1 MHFLKIARFIFTF
14 LWVILGVKGL
24 NCPNIEKYDNP
35 VNFYK
40 YIVQNMIVI
49 PKTNIM
55 IINTMQQSSSGSSYV
70 YYIDLVSAQVINTI
84 KPSYQIT
91 SMKYHQLTDKIVVIN
106 KGSILMTDPYTLK
119 VLKSFSAFNLFQ
131 LELIEAT
138 NYIIVSLFYNQCWV
152 VDVDKQNLVIDM
164 DNSYSL
170 ESFPDKSDLNQN
182 ITKFITL
189 STGQTIIVISND
201 RGLIYWTIDLNS
213 YTYQWGGFIKPSIVR
228 QQGDQYWSFSKHPT
242 KDILILVGAYQ
253 QILVLQIVDIVQGT
267 FNTLFNQSLNSY
279 SSNEFFINMHY
290 IVLEGQDIFVT
301 NLGQYLYKF
310 NVSYSSDF
318 TSLTVSYVASQWID
332 SEFVWTPYLEMNSIF
347 IASGNYIS
355 IYNYKE
361 EYISYMLYFYG
372 NRLNRRFISR
382 QDGETDKIVL
392 LGDNQLY
399 LYERNGFGY
408 QHYDSN
414 KQKPP
419 LQYYQVN
426 DYGVFYEVRYTTNQY
441 LVKTGDGQ
449 TDYMTTFQIYPLNSP
464 ENTID
469 IHAKYGLYWTMI
481 NQVIDPFFFNNAIWV
496 SLPEFYKSGNYIIS
510 LVNCQS
516 GEIYNLKSNSLDD
529 KSIYIYYSFASL
541 DDPDN
546 QELIAIDTNGNI
558 YSWDLSQPN
567 FPFKFSLNF
576 DCKNIYSADILQY
589 QNIKRLIMFCP
600 DNYVYSIDYLTG
612 KYSKIVQLTMFPT
625 ALKAISRL
633 QLVLIGDFNTGFAY
647 VFKYDPVKDQFDIFL
662 KFKPTKTSDQLNFI
676 DITYDNTLWIQYQYS
691 NVFYSIGDCLNDP
704 KQCLECTQQYYF
716 NATNLYDQNG
726 LYGSGQIDSPFTTSY
741 NFFSSMIK
749 AQFYQ
754 SLLFN
759 VSNMN
764 VEINISPGNTL
775 ILNPNFM
782 NFDFNDIISLIFQ
795 SSEPGVYASIQYS
808 NNLQLQ
814 DYNYIGFKDTVI
826 NFDLAQN
833 NTCGLSFLNIQSGVL
848 LNNIQLFPL
857 VKPSQAQSCQ
867 YIYSDSSPLSIQNY
881 QIQNEDFTYHQ
892 SILSS
897 FNNNDIKISNFS
909 LINCTLGDNFSILR
923 QISNVDTYIDNLNIT
938 DNKCSNISNSNNT
951 SFLFTAGLFQVN
963 GMTMNNN
970 KFCRKS
976 IFSTVVSLQQS
987 NYIFQFINITS
998 QNNTFQ
1004 VRTTYVFFNALYSL
1018 LIQPDHQLILQNVSF
1033 TDNLLSVQDN
1043 KDLKTAQYFETIKI
1057 SSINMQSISLLNH
1070 FDIQLGLIQN
1080 TDSVTLINFNCSNNQ
1095 TYLLQIPNQLTA
1107 SCLQLYEVLSV
1118 GMQNINIYRKKAFD
1132 SSLIFIKN
1140 FFTQQSTFNMKVA
1153 SFQDLS
1159 LIQSGINTYV
1169 SPIYIQS
1176 SYEIDVE
1183 IDQAVFQNISLQSV
1197 EYSLSYSS
1205 LALQVTNYIGT
1216 FVIKNSY
1223 FLNSYSQSIYGFVYA
1238 QTNTLVLDAVVF
1250 NNQTFY
1256 NNQKQQLFQQYGGFV
1271 NAQIENLNV
1280 SKTTFNQS
1288 TSIKGGFLYLL
1299 SFGKTFKINMI
1310 DTIFNEGYAS
1320 TDGGAIFIDSG
1331 NNQVQLN
1338 CINCQFSNI
1347 YTLLSQACSIGLQ
1360 KYSQTN
1366 NKALN
1371 SIIFQAGYIKNSK
1384 GILDNYFIDVVNTN
1398 LQFLM
1403 INQILSEVFESDSQP
1418 YYQYS
1423 FQSSNQQPA
1432 ILSNLQNS
1440 ILLIQSCNIS
1450 NLQKNSLQTTYPLL
1464 INSHT
1469 SNITIQNTNIENLAY
1484 VTSTL
1489 QLVQSQIQLISVKF
1503 KNINQL
1509 TQNSRLIQSQEY
1521 QIPSQNAATLI
1532 SAIQSSVNLSQ
1543 NSLFQNVT
1551 CSQNCNGGALQIQ
1564 QGKLNIQETTFQ
1576 NVSSNFGGAIYIQGL
1591 NQTNIIF
1598 NSQFISCQ
1606 SQNDGGAIYL
1616 NAQQDDQFQLTIS
1629 QSKFS
1634 DNSCQAR
1641 GGAIYVNSQTTNL
1654 INQNV
1659 KITDSKI
1666 IYNKAAVG
1674 AGVFQQNISIDQSQ
1688 NNIISANKASISGD
1702 NSVSYPTKLKIMNLD
1717 KFIQTNNA
1725 IINNQIISVNDFRSG
1740 ANITDIEFILVN
1752 DHDEIFFPITQD
1764 QQNTYQVNVQFDK
1777 TIKKLNSY
1785 VIGEDTY
1792 AKYDPKLKA
1801 FKFSNIS
1808 LSGIPQT
1815 SVNLQFTSDQIY
1827 SVDPKD
1833 NKFVQNY
1840 QFNLTINF
1848 RSCGTGEQ
1856 ITQLDQVTQCQ
1867 ICPENQ
1873 YSFKVQNC
1881 QECPKG
1887 ATCLGGSNIVTNAGY
1902 WRKSNDS
1909 DLVLSCNN
1917 LPDNCKGGSFG
1928 DNICYE
1934 GHIGALCEECDIY
1947 GQYWTHSYAKS
1958 AKFSCTRC
1966 DQIKNNVWIV
1976 VLMTIWTLISMCL
1989 AIKGDVDV
1997 LREKIAIYTIQKNL
2011 SRKTTVNQR
2020 RQSSAQFKTMN
2031 FSNIQGIKSMVKQRS
2046 TSNKLKMEFNK
2057 NEDKSGIFI
2066 KMLTNYVQIVG
2077 SIATFNL
2084 SIPSGIFEFPQSLG
2098 QPLKQTMNSLD
2109 CALQQFNLEM
2119 PIIYVRL
2126 LFSLT
2131 LPVIYMILFVLCM
2144 IIYYLIKYLKH
2155 RKEKSKNQFPWYI
2168 LTTAIIFLIIYV
2180 QPDLVAQ
2187 TIALLSCRQIG
2198 DTNYILSNVSFVC
2211 YTHEHYYYSFT
2222 IVLPM
2227 LISWV
2232 IIIPAFLFLVLRKN
2246 KNNLE
2251 SIDIKLKYGFLYKEY
2266 QESAF
2271 YWEFVKMIEKLAI
2284 ILSLNFYSQS
2294 VVTKAV
2300 LVFIVISAYGIL
2312 SLIIHPYQE
2321 SDVNE
2326 IDVNSTNVCAVT
2338 VLLGLFMYN
2347 NQYPYFV
2354 YTSLGLI
2361 VIINVWFIIK
2371 ILSKIINSYKSQ
2383 MLEVKEKIL
2392 TALSKKFNYF
2402 KKFIN
2407 NEKKQH
2413 GKIKPET
2420 KKKFQQAFLRFL
2432 ALKPSQKKQI
2442 YLAYLQ
2448 KNIDEYLKNVQ
2459 GDINES
2465 NATLNQVE
2473 KNQEDNEK
2481 QIELKQIFSKEI
2493 QASQNNHPSPLY
2505 KHTQDKQGQ
2514 IKPIYGNSKT
2524 IFNQTESLQLQKNM
2538 QNELLQNQVQLEQ
2551 DQKQFSPQIK
2561 KDEYGDNLIHFNNQI
2576 ESIYSQ
2582 NQDEKSNADQ
2592 YYVDSNKFLM
2602 GIQPKKTLSDINF
2615 QQNQNA
2621 YYKSNNKKQLYI
2633 EEADE
2638 IQYTQQDEKSENLNE
2653 QNEFNLRS
2661 PHYTENSTQRNQ
2673 YVFDSKINL
2682 LKDNNFSQQNH
2693 KKDQR
2698 QQDTIIEEDIYSLQ
2712 HKIKDDQESQKG
2724 QQISIQIIEEKKNN
2738 NAGKRDLDN
2747 QSNKIISVQQLTD
2760 TKLDLN
2766 YNTCHLINIQNSQ
2779 DIIYDQDIEVQVNK

>member
-1 MHFLKIARFIFTF
+1 
-14 LWVILGVKGL
+14 
-24 NCPNIEKYDNP
+24 
-35 VNFYK
+35 
-40 YIVQNMIVI
+40 
-49 PKTNIM
+49 
-55 IINTMQQSSSGSSYV
+55 MQQNTDGSSYV

-84 KPSYQIT
+84 KPSYQIA

-119 VLKSFSAFNLFQ
+119 VLKTFSAFNLFQ

-138 NYIIVSLFYNQCWV
+138 NYVIVSLYLNQCWV

-164 DNSYSL
+164 DNANSL
-170 ESFPDKSDLNQN
+170 ESFPDNSYLNQY

-189 STGQTIIVISND
+189 STGQTIIVISNN

-213 YTYQWGGFIKPSIVR
+213 FTYKWNGFIKPSIVR

-242 KDILILVGAYQ
+242 KDILFLVGAYQ

-267 FNTLFNQSLNSY
+267 FNTLFKQSLNNY

-290 IVLEGQDIFVT
+290 IVLEGQDIFIT
-301 NLGQYLYKF
+301 NLGQYLHNF
-310 NVSYSSDF
+310 NVTFSSDF
-318 TSLTVSYVASQWID
+318 TSLKITETANEQVVSY
-332 SEFVWTPYLEMNSIF
+332 FVWTPYQEMNSIF
-347 IASGNYIS
+347 ISSGNYVS
-355 IYNYKE
+355 IYNYKQE
-361 EYISYMLYFYG
+361 SISKMLYFYG
-372 NRLNRRFISR
+372 NRWNRRFISR
-382 QDGETDKIVL
+382 QVGETDKIVL
-392 LGDNQLY
+392 VDNNQVY
-399 LYERNGFGY
+399 LYERNGFGF
-408 QHYDSN
+408 QLLNKN
-414 KQKPP
+414 KQKQQ
-419 LQYYQVN
+419 LNYNQVN
-426 DYGVFYEVRYTTNQY
+426 DYGVVYEVKYTINQY
-441 LVKTGDGQ
+441 LVKTGDQ
-449 TDYMTTFQIYPLNSP
+449 YTDYITTFQIYPLESP

-469 IHAKYGLYWTMI
+469 IHAKYGLYWSNI
-481 NQVIDPFFFNNAIWV
+481 NQIIDPFFFKNVIWV
-496 SLPEFYKSGNYIIS
+496 ALNDNKKSASYLIS
-510 LVNCQS
+510 LVNCQT
-516 GEIYNLKSNSLDD
+516 GEIFYLKSDSLDD
-529 KSIYIYYSFASL
+529 KSIIMQYGLASL

-546 QELIAIDTNGNI
+546 QELIAIDTKGNI

-567 FPFKFSLNF
+567 FPFKFSQNF
-576 DCKNIYSADILQY
+576 NCSNIYTTDIFQY
-589 QNIKRLIMFCP
+589 KKIKRLIMFCP
-600 DNYVYSIDYLTG
+600 DNYVYSFDYFTG
-612 KYSKIVQLTMFPT
+612 QYSKIVQLTMFPT
-625 ALKAISRL
+625 ALKAINRL
-633 QLVLIGDFNTGFAY
+633 QMVLIGDFNTGFAY
-647 VFKYDPVKDQFDIFL
+647 VFKYDPNKDQFNLFL
-662 KFKPTKTSDQLNFI
+662 KFKPTKTSDQLGFM
-676 DITYDNTLWIQYQYS
+676 DVTYDNILWIQYQYS
-691 NVFYSIGDCLNDP
+691 NVFYNIGDCLNDP
-704 KQCLECTQQYYF
+704 QQCLECTQQYYF

-726 LYGSGQIDSPFTTSY
+726 LYGSGQLDSPFITSY
-741 NFFSSMIK
+741 NFFTSMIK

-754 SLLFN
+754 GLLFN

-764 VEINISPGNTL
+764 VEINISPENAL

-795 SSEPGVYASIQYS
+795 SLEPGVYASIQYF

-814 DYNYIGFKDTVI
+814 DYNYIGFKDIII
-826 NFDLAQN
+826 NFDHTQSN
-833 NTCGLSFLNIQSGVL
+833 KCGLSFLNIQSGVL

-857 VKPSQAQSCQ
+857 MKPSQAQSCQ
-867 YIYSDSSPLSIQNY
+867 YIYSESSPLSIQNY
-881 QIQNEDFTYHQ
+881 KIQNEDFTYHQ

-897 FNNNDIKISNFS
+897 FNNNDIKILNFS
-909 LINCTLGDNFSILR
+909 LINCTLGNNFSILR
-923 QISNVDTYIDNLNIT
+923 QISNVDAYIDNLNIT
-938 DNKCSNISNSNNT
+938 DNKCSNISNNNNT

-987 NYIFQFINITS
+987 NYIFKFINVTS

-1018 LIQPDHQLILQNVSF
+1018 LIQPDHQLVMQNISF
-1033 TDNLLSVQDN
+1033 IDNQLFVQN
-1043 KDLKTAQYFETIKI
+1043 NNDLKTAQYFETIKI
-1057 SSINMQSISLLNH
+1057 SSINMQNVSLLNH
-1070 FDIQLGLIQN
+1070 FDIQLGLMQN
-1080 TDSVTLINFNCSNNQ
+1080 TDSATIMNFNCSNNQ
-1095 TYLLQIPNQLTA
+1095 AYILQIPNQLTA

-1118 GMQNINIYRKKAFD
+1118 GMQNINIFRKKAYD
-1132 SSLIFIKN
+1132 SSLIFIQN

-1153 SFQDLS
+1153 NFQDLS

-1169 SPIYIQS
+1169 SPVYIQS
-1176 SYEIDVE
+1176 SYQIDVE
-1183 IDQAVFQNISLQSV
+1183 IDQAIFQNIYLQSV

-1238 QTNTLVLDAVVF
+1238 QTNTLILDTVVF

-1256 NNQKQQLFQQYGGFV
+1256 NSQKQQLFQQYGGFV
-1271 NAQIENLNV
+1271 NAQIENLNI
-1280 SKTTFNQS
+1280 SKTNFNQS

-1299 SFGKTFKINMI
+1299 QFGKTFKINMM

-1338 CINCQFSNI
+1338 CVNCQFSNI
-1347 YTLLSQACSIGLQ
+1347 YTLLSQASSIGIQ
-1360 KYSQTN
+1360 KYSKIN

-1371 SIIFQAGYIKNSK
+1371 SITLQGGYIKNVK
-1384 GILDNYFIDVVNTN
+1384 GILDNYFLDVVNTN
-1398 LQFLM
+1398 LQFLE
-1403 INQILSEVFESDSQP
+1403 INQILSEVFGSDSQP
-1418 YYQYS
+1418 YLKYS
-1423 FQSSNQQPA
+1423 LQNFNQQPA
-1432 ILSNLQNS
+1432 IISNLQNS
-1440 ILLIQSCNIS
+1440 ILLIQNCTIS
-1450 NLQKNSLQTTYPLL
+1450 NLKKTSFQTTYPLI
-1464 INSHT
+1464 INSLT
-1469 SNITIQNTNIENLAY
+1469 SNLTIKNTNIENLTY
-1484 VTSTL
+1484 ITSSL
-1489 QLVQSQIQLISVKF
+1489 LLVESQIQLINVKF

-1509 TQNSRLIQSQEY
+1509 TQISRLIQSQEY
-1521 QIPSQNAATLI
+1521 QNPSQNAATLI
-1532 SAIQSSVNLSQ
+1532 SALQSSVNISQ
-1543 NSLFQNVT
+1543 NSIFSNVT
-1551 CSQNCNGGALQIQ
+1551 CNQNCNGGALQIQ
-1564 QGKLNIQETTFQ
+1564 QGKLNIQETIFQ
-1576 NVSSNFGGAIYIQGL
+1576 NVSSNFGGAIYILGL
-1591 NQTNIIF
+1591 NQTNTIF
-1598 NSQFISCQ
+1598 NSQFIGCQ

-1634 DNSCQAR
+1634 DNTCQAR
-1641 GGAIYVNSQTTNL
+1641 GGAIYVNSQIKNPS
-1654 INQNV
+1654 NQNF

-1702 NSVSYPTKLKIMNLD
+1702 NSVSYPTKLKIINLD
-1717 KFIQTNNA
+1717 KFLGTNNA
-1725 IINNQIISVNDFRSG
+1725 NINNQLISVNDFRSG

-1764 QQNTYQVNVQFDK
+1764 QQNSYEVNVQFDK

-1785 VIGEDTY
+1785 VVGGDTY
-1792 AKYDPKLKA
+1792 AKYDPNLKA

-1840 QFNLTINF
+1840 HFNLTINF
-1848 RSCGTGEQ
+1848 RSCSTGEQ

-1867 ICPENQ
+1867 ICPENY

-1887 ATCLGGSNIVTNAGY
+1887 ATCLGGSNIGTIAGY

-1909 DLVLSCNN
+1909 DIVLSCNN
-1917 LPDNCKGGSFG
+1917 LPDNCKGGSYG

-1947 GQYWTHSYAKS
+1947 GQYWPHSYAKS

-1997 LREKIAIYTIQKNL
+1997 LREKVAIYTIQKNL
-2011 SRKTTVNQR
+2011 SRKTKAHQR
-2020 RQSSAQFKTMN
+2020 RQSSVQIKTMS
-2031 FSNIQGIKSMVKQRS
+2031 FSNIQEIKNVERQKR
-2046 TSNKLKMEFNK
+2046 TSNKFKMELNK
-2057 NEDKSGIFI
+2057 NENKSGIFI

-2109 CALQQFNLEM
+2109 CALQEFNFEM

-2126 LFSLT
+2126 LFSLS
-2131 LPVIYMILFVLCM
+2131 LPVIYLILFVLCM
-2144 IIYYLIKYLKH
+2144 MIYYLIKYIKH
-2155 RKEKSKNQFPWYI
+2155 RKEKNQNQFPWYI

-2187 TIALLSCRQIG
+2187 IISLLSCRQIG

-2211 YTHEHYYYSFT
+2211 YTHEHYYYAFT
-2222 IVLPM
+2222 LVLPM

-2232 IIIPAFLFLVLRKN
+2232 IIIPVFLFLVIKKN
-2246 KNNLE
+2246 KNNLD

-2271 YWEFVKMIEKLAI
+2271 YWEFVKMVEKLAI

-2321 SDVNE
+2321 SEVNE
-2326 IDVNSTNVCAVT
+2326 IDVNSTNVCAIT

-2354 YTSLGLI
+2354 YTSLALI
-2361 VIINVWFIIK
+2361 IIINVWFIIK

-2383 MLEVKEKIL
+2383 MLEIKEKIL

-2402 KKFIN
+2402 KKFVN
-2407 NEKKQH
+2407 QEKKQN

-2420 KKKFQQAFLRFL
+2420 KKKFQQILLKFL
-2432 ALKPSQKKQI
+2432 ALKPSQKREI
-2442 YLAYLQ
+2442 YLTYIQ
-2448 KNIDEYLKNVQ
+2448 KNIDEYLKNFQ

-2465 NATLNQVE
+2465 NATLNQIE
-2473 KNQEDNEK
+2473 KNQEDNE
-2481 QIELKQIFSKEI
+2481 QQSQLKQFFNKEI
-2493 QASQNNHPSPLY
+2493 QASQKSDSTPFY
-2505 KHTQDKQGQ
+2505 KYTIQDKQGQ
-2514 IKPIYGNSKT
+2514 IEFKNGNNQIK
-2524 IFNQTESLQLQKNM
+2524 FNQTESLQLENNIENQLKQSQK
-2538 QNELLQNQVQLEQ
+2538 QQEQ
-2551 DQKQFSPQIK
+2551 DQKLFSTEIK
-2561 KDEYGDNLIHFNNQI
+2561 KDQDDNDLIKFNDQL
-2576 ESIYSQ
+2576 ESLYSE
-2582 NQDEKSNADQ
+2582 NQDDRVNTDQ
-2592 YYVDSNKFLM
+2592 YFVDSNKFLM
-2602 GIQPKKTLSDINF
+2602 NLQPKRILSDIIF
-2615 QQNQNA
+2615 QNQNLYA
-2621 YYKSNNKKQLYI
+2621 KSDQQTLVYV
-2633 EEADE
+2633 EEVDE
-2638 IQYTQQDEKSENLNE
+2638 INCKQQDKKNENFNE
-2653 QNEFNLRS
+2653 QTEFNLRS
-2661 PHYTENSTQRNQ
+2661 PNYSEKGTQRNQ
-2673 YVFDSKINL
+2673 HVFDSKKNL
-2682 LKDNNFSQQNH
+2682 IKDKQSENFSRQEYKN
-2693 KKDQR
+2693 DQR
-2698 QQDTIIEEDIYSLQ
+2698 QQETITEENIQNLQ
-2712 HKIKDDQESQKG
+2712 HKIKDDQNDSKQG
-2724 QQISIQIIEEKKNN
+2724 QQISISMIEEKNKN
-2738 NAGKRDLDN
+2738 NAGKIDLDIY
-2747 QSNKIISVQQLTD
+2747 SNRIITGQQLTD

-2766 YNTCHLINIQNSQ
+2766 YNTENLINIQNSQ
-2779 DIIYDQDIEVQVNK
+2779 DTIYNLDIEVQVNK